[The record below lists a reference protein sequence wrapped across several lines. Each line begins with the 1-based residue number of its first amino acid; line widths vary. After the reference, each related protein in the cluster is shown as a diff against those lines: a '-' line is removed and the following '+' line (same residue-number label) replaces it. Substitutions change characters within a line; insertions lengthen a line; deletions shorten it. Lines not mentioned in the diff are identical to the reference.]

1 MNERRLIAGHAATVF
16 VGQIAVMGFGV
27 TDTLVAGR
35 SSPEALA
42 ALSVGSSLYITVFV
56 ALMGVLQALLPLFSE
71 HMGAGRKQAIG
82 HCFEQGLYIC
92 GLLSIGGAYLLCHP
106 QLILEWTQV
115 PADLQGVVTDYLAI
129 LSWALAPALLF
140 RMFST
145 LNQSL
150 GHPKVITLIQ
160 VLALLVKIPLS
171 MWLALGTPG
180 QPGMGLIGCAWAT
193 WWVNLAMLLAM
204 IGLLVWAPMYR
215 PLRIGAPWRRPDWA
229 TIKPM
234 LAMGLPNGLSLLVEV
249 SSFAFMAL
257 FIARMGNLPLAAHQ
271 IASNVATLLYMVPLS
286 LSIAT
291 SARVSYWIGA
301 NQIHRAWAV
310 QRLGIGLVAGCA
322 LALGLLVWLCR
333 HPLAAAYSQ
342 EAEVVL
348 LASQLLAWLALFHL
362 GDAMQAL
369 GMFLLRCH
377 KVTLTPLLV
386 YAMMLWGLG
395 LGGGQW
401 IAYHGTPWS
410 TALQHPVAFWI
421 SSSLAL
427 ALTSMI
433 FMWLLTKVSQREA
446 KG

>member
-1 MNERRLIAGHAATVF
+1 MNERRLIAGQAATVF
-16 VGQIAVMGFGV
+16 IGQIAVMGFGV

-56 ALMGVLQALLPLFSE
+56 ALMGVLQALLPILSE
-71 HMGAGRKQAIG
+71 HVGAGRKHAIG

-92 GLLSIGGAYLLCHP
+92 VLLSLAGAFFLCHP
-106 QLILEWTQV
+106 KQILEWTQV
-115 PADLQGVVTDYLAI
+115 PADLQGVVSDYLAI
-129 LSWALAPALLF
+129 LSLALAPALLF

-150 GHPKVITLIQ
+150 GHPRVITLIQ
-160 VLALLVKIPLS
+160 VLALAVKIPLS
-171 MWLALGTPG
+171 MWLALGVDG

-249 SSFAFMAL
+249 SSFAFMAV

-301 NQIHRAWAV
+301 NQTHRAFEV

-333 HPLAAAYSQ
+333 HPLAAVYSQ
-342 EAEVVL
+342 EAEVAL

-377 KVTLTPLLV
+377 KVTLMPLLV
-386 YAMMLWGLG
+386 YALMLWGLG

-410 TALQHPVAFWI
+410 PALQHPVAFWI

-433 FMWLLTKVSQREA
+433 FMWLLTKVSQRQP

>member
-1 MNERRLIAGHAATVF
+1 MNERRLIAGQAATVF
-16 VGQIAVMGFGV
+16 IGQIAVMGFGV

-56 ALMGVLQALLPLFSE
+56 ALMGVLQALLPILSE
-71 HMGAGRKQAIG
+71 HVGAGRKHAIG

-92 GLLSIGGAYLLCHP
+92 VLLSLAGAFFLCHP
-106 QLILEWTQV
+106 KQILEWTQV
-115 PADLQGVVTDYLAI
+115 PADLQGVVSDYLAI
-129 LSWALAPALLF
+129 LSLALAPALLF

-150 GHPKVITLIQ
+150 GHPRVITLIQ
-160 VLALLVKIPLS
+160 VLALAVKIPLS
-171 MWLALGTPG
+171 MWLALGVDG

-204 IGLLVWAPMYR
+204 IGLLIWAPMYR

-229 TIKPM
+229 TIQPM
-234 LAMGLPNGLSLLVEV
+234 LALGLPNGLSLLVEV

-301 NQIHRAWAV
+301 NQTHRAFEV

-333 HPLAAAYSQ
+333 HPLAAVYSQ
-342 EAEVVL
+342 ETEVAL

-377 KVTLTPLLV
+377 KVTLMPLLV
-386 YAMMLWGLG
+386 YALMLWGLG

-410 TALQHPVAFWI
+410 SALQHPVAFWI

-433 FMWLLTKVSQREA
+433 FMWLLTKVSQRQP

>member
-16 VGQIAVMGFGV
+16 IGQIAVMGFGV

-56 ALMGVLQALLPLFSE
+56 ALMGVLQALLPIFSE

-129 LSWALAPALLF
+129 LSLALAPALLF

-150 GHPKVITLIQ
+150 GHPRVITLIQ
-160 VLALLVKIPLS
+160 VLALLVKIPSS
-171 MWLALGTPG
+171 MWLALGTQG

-301 NQIHRAWAV
+301 NQTHRAFEV
-310 QRLGIGLVAGCA
+310 QKLGIGLVAGCA
-322 LALGLLVWLCR
+322 LSLGLLVWLCR
-333 HPLAAAYSQ
+333 HPLAAVYSQ
-342 EAEVVL
+342 EAEVAL

-377 KVTLTPLLV
+377 KVTLMPLLV
-386 YAMMLWGLG
+386 YALMLWGLG

-410 TALQHPVAFWI
+410 PALQHPVAFWI

-433 FMWLLTKVSQREA
+433 FMWLLTKVSQRQP

>member
-16 VGQIAVMGFGV
+16 IGQIAVMGFGV

-56 ALMGVLQALLPLFSE
+56 ALMGVLQALLPIFSE

-150 GHPKVITLIQ
+150 GHPRVITLIQ

-171 MWLALGTPG
+171 MWLALGTQG

-229 TIKPM
+229 TIQPM
-234 LAMGLPNGLSLLVEV
+234 LALGLPNGLSLLVEV

-301 NQIHRAWAV
+301 NQTHRAFEV

-333 HPLAAAYSQ
+333 HPLAAVYSQ
-342 EAEVVL
+342 EAEVAL

-377 KVTLTPLLV
+377 KVTLMPLLV
-386 YAMMLWGLG
+386 YALMLWGLG

-410 TALQHPVAFWI
+410 SALQHPVAFWI

-433 FMWLLTKVSQREA
+433 FMWLLTKVSQRQP

>member
-16 VGQIAVMGFGV
+16 IGQIAVMGFGV

-56 ALMGVLQALLPLFSE
+56 ALMGVLQALLPIFSE

-150 GHPKVITLIQ
+150 GHPRVITLIQ

-171 MWLALGTPG
+171 MWLALGTQG

-204 IGLLVWAPMYR
+204 IGLLVWAPLYK
-215 PLRIGAPWRRPDWA
+215 PLQIGAPWRKPDWA

-301 NQIHRAWAV
+301 NQTHRAFEV

-333 HPLAAAYSQ
+333 HPLAAVYSQ
-342 EAEVVL
+342 EAEVAL

-377 KVTLTPLLV
+377 KVTLAPLLV
-386 YAMMLWGLG
+386 YAVMLWGLG

-401 IAYHGTPWS
+401 IAYHGTPW
-410 TALQHPVAFWI
+410 TAALQDPVAFWI

-427 ALTSMI
+427 ALTSLI
-433 FMWLLTKVSQREA
+433 FLWLLRKVSLRQP

>member
-92 GLLSIGGAYLLCHP
+92 GLRSIGGAYLLCHP

-115 PADLQGVVTDYLAI
+115 PTDLQGVVTDYLAI

-234 LAMGLPNGLSLLVEV
+234 LAMGLPNGMSLLVEV

>member
-16 VGQIAVMGFGV
+16 IGQIAVMGFGV

-56 ALMGVLQALLPLFSE
+56 ALMGVLQALLPIFSE

-129 LSWALAPALLF
+129 LAWALAPALLF

-150 GHPKVITLIQ
+150 GHPRVITLIQ

-171 MWLALGTPG
+171 MWLALGTQG

-193 WWVNLAMLLAM
+193 WWVNLAMLMAM
-204 IGLLVWAPMYR
+204 ICLLVWAPMYR
-215 PLRIGAPWRRPDWA
+215 PLHIGAPWRKPDWA

-301 NQIHRAWAV
+301 NQTHRAFEV

-333 HPLAAAYSQ
+333 HPLAAVYSQ
-342 EAEVVL
+342 EAEVAL

-377 KVTLTPLLV
+377 KVTLMPLLV
-386 YAMMLWGLG
+386 YALMLWGLG

-410 TALQHPVAFWI
+410 PALQHPVAFWI

-433 FMWLLTKVSQREA
+433 FMWLLTKVSQREP

>member
-1 MNERRLIAGHAATVF
+1 MNERRLIAGNAATVF

-35 SSPEALA
+35 DSPEALA
-42 ALSVGSSLYITVFV
+42 ALSVGSSIYITVFV
-56 ALMGVLQALLPLFSE
+56 ALMGVLQALLPILSE
-71 HMGAGRKQAIG
+71 HVGAGRKRAIG

-92 GLLSIGGAYLLCHP
+92 GLLSLVGALLLCHP
-106 QLILEWTQV
+106 QAILQWTEV
-115 PADLQGVVTDYLAI
+115 PDALQTVVQDYLFI

-150 GHPKVITLIQ
+150 GHPRVVTLIQ
-160 VLALLVKIPLS
+160 VISLAAKIPLS
-171 MWLALGTPG
+171 IVLALGWG
-180 QPGMGLIGCAWAT
+180 DHMGMGLQGCAWAT
-193 WWVNLAMLLAM
+193 LWVNLAMLLAM
-204 IGLLVWAPMYR
+204 VGLLVWAPMYR
-215 PLRIGAPWRRPDWA
+215 ALRIGSPWRRPDWS
-229 TIKPM
+229 TMRPM

-286 LSIAT
+286 LSIAI

-301 NQIHRAWAV
+301 GQEAQALAV
-310 QRLGIGLVAGCA
+310 QRLGIRMVALCA
-322 LALGLLVWLCR
+322 LSLGLLVWLCQQ
-333 HPLAAAYSQ
+333 PLAGLYTQ
-342 EAEVVL
+342 QAEVFAMGSRL
-348 LASQLLAWLALFHL
+348 LGWLALFHL

-369 GMFLLRCH
+369 GMFLLRCR
-377 KVTLTPLLV
+377 KVTLAPLLI
-386 YAMMLWGLG
+386 YALMLWGLG

-401 IAYHGTPWS
+401 LAYHGTPWS
-410 TALQHPVAFWI
+410 APLNDPMAFWL

-427 ALTSMI
+427 ALTAAT
-433 FMWLLTKVSQREA
+433 FLWLLQRVTRPEPRH
-446 KG
+446 

>member
-16 VGQIAVMGFGV
+16 IGQIAVMGFGV

-56 ALMGVLQALLPLFSE
+56 ALMGVLQALLPIFSE

-129 LSWALAPALLF
+129 LSLALAPALLF

-150 GHPKVITLIQ
+150 GHPRVITLIQ

-171 MWLALGTPG
+171 MWLALGTQG

-215 PLRIGAPWRRPDWA
+215 PLRIGAPWRCPDWA

-301 NQIHRAWAV
+301 NQTHRAFEV

-322 LALGLLVWLCR
+322 LSLGLLVWLCR
-333 HPLAAAYSQ
+333 HPLAAVYSQ
-342 EAEVVL
+342 EAEVAL

-377 KVTLTPLLV
+377 KVTLMPLLV
-386 YAMMLWGLG
+386 YALMLWGLG

-410 TALQHPVAFWI
+410 PALQHPVAFWI

-433 FMWLLTKVSQREA
+433 FMWLLTKVIQRQP

>member
-16 VGQIAVMGFGV
+16 IGQIAVMGFGV

-56 ALMGVLQALLPLFSE
+56 ALMGVLQALLPIFSE

-150 GHPKVITLIQ
+150 GHPRVITLIQ

-171 MWLALGTPG
+171 MWLALGTQG

-229 TIKPM
+229 TIQPM
-234 LAMGLPNGLSLLVEV
+234 LALGLPNGLSLLVEV

-301 NQIHRAWAV
+301 NQTHRAFEV

-333 HPLAAAYSQ
+333 HPLAAVYSQ
-342 EAEVVL
+342 EAEVAL

-377 KVTLTPLLV
+377 KVTLMPLLV
-386 YAMMLWGLG
+386 YALMLWGLG

-410 TALQHPVAFWI
+410 PALQHPVAFWI

-433 FMWLLTKVSQREA
+433 FMWLLTKVSQREP

>member
-16 VGQIAVMGFGV
+16 IGQIAVMGFGV

-56 ALMGVLQALLPLFSE
+56 ALMGVLQALLPIFSE

-150 GHPKVITLIQ
+150 GHPRVITLIQ

-171 MWLALGTPG
+171 MWLALGTQG

-193 WWVNLAMLLAM
+193 WWVNLAMLMAM
-204 IGLLVWAPMYR
+204 IGLLVWAPLYK
-215 PLRIGAPWRRPDWA
+215 PLHIGAPWRKPDWA

-257 FIARMGNLPLAAHQ
+257 FIARLGNLPLAAHQ

-301 NQIHRAWAV
+301 NQTHRAFEV

-322 LALGLLVWLCR
+322 LSLGLLVWLCR
-333 HPLAAAYSQ
+333 HPLAAVYSQ
-342 EAEVVL
+342 EAEVAL

-377 KVTLTPLLV
+377 KVTLMPLLV
-386 YAMMLWGLG
+386 YALMLWGLG

-410 TALQHPVAFWI
+410 PALQHPVAFWI

-433 FMWLLTKVSQREA
+433 FMWLLTKVSQREP

>member
-16 VGQIAVMGFGV
+16 IGQIAVMGFGV

-56 ALMGVLQALLPLFSE
+56 ALMGVLQALLPIFSE

-150 GHPKVITLIQ
+150 GHPRVITLIQ

-171 MWLALGTPG
+171 MWLALGTQG

-257 FIARMGNLPLAAHQ
+257 FIARLGNLPLAAHQ

-301 NQIHRAWAV
+301 NQTHRAFEV

-333 HPLAAAYSQ
+333 HPLAAVYSQ
-342 EAEVVL
+342 EAEVAL

-377 KVTLTPLLV
+377 KVTLMPLLV
-386 YAMMLWGLG
+386 YALMLWGLG

-410 TALQHPVAFWI
+410 PALQHPVAFWI

-433 FMWLLTKVSQREA
+433 FMWLLTKVSQREP

>member
-16 VGQIAVMGFGV
+16 IGQIAVMGFGV

-56 ALMGVLQALLPLFSE
+56 ALMGVLQALLPIFSE

-129 LSWALAPALLF
+129 LSLALAPALLF

-171 MWLALGTPG
+171 MWLALGTQG

-204 IGLLVWAPMYR
+204 IGLLIWAPMYR

-234 LAMGLPNGLSLLVEV
+234 LAIGLPNGLSLLVEV

-301 NQIHRAWAV
+301 NQTHRAFEV

-333 HPLAAAYSQ
+333 HPLAAVYSQ
-342 EAEVVL
+342 EAEVAL

-377 KVTLTPLLV
+377 KVTLMPLLV
-386 YAMMLWGLG
+386 YALMLWGLG

-410 TALQHPVAFWI
+410 SALQHPVAFWI

-433 FMWLLTKVSQREA
+433 FMWLLTKVSQRQP

>member
-42 ALSVGSSLYITVFV
+42 ELSVGSSLYITVFV

-129 LSWALAPALLF
+129 LSLALAPALLF

>member
-16 VGQIAVMGFGV
+16 IGQIAVMGFGV

-56 ALMGVLQALLPLFSE
+56 ALMGVLQALLPIFSE

-129 LSWALAPALLF
+129 LSLALAPALLF

-150 GHPKVITLIQ
+150 GHPRVITLIQ

-171 MWLALGTPG
+171 MWLALGTQG

-301 NQIHRAWAV
+301 NQTHRAFEV

-333 HPLAAAYSQ
+333 HPLAAVYSQ
-342 EAEVVL
+342 EAEVAL

-377 KVTLTPLLV
+377 KVTLMPLLV
-386 YAMMLWGLG
+386 YALMLWGLG

-410 TALQHPVAFWI
+410 SALQHPVAFWI

-433 FMWLLTKVSQREA
+433 FMWLLTKVSQRQP

>member
-16 VGQIAVMGFGV
+16 IGQIAVMGFGV

-56 ALMGVLQALLPLFSE
+56 ALMGVLQALLPIFSE

-129 LSWALAPALLF
+129 LSLALAPALLF

-150 GHPKVITLIQ
+150 GHPRVITLIQ

-171 MWLALGTPG
+171 MWLALGTQG

-301 NQIHRAWAV
+301 NQTHRAFEV
-310 QRLGIGLVAGCA
+310 QKLGIGLVAGCA
-322 LALGLLVWLCR
+322 LSLGLLVWLCR
-333 HPLAAAYSQ
+333 HPLAAVYSQ
-342 EAEVVL
+342 EAEVAL

-377 KVTLTPLLV
+377 KVTLMPLLV
-386 YAMMLWGLG
+386 YALMLWGLG

-410 TALQHPVAFWI
+410 PALQHPVAFWI

-433 FMWLLTKVSQREA
+433 FMWLLTKVSQRQP

>member
-16 VGQIAVMGFGV
+16 IGQIAVMGFGV

-56 ALMGVLQALLPLFSE
+56 ALMGVLQALLPIFSE

-150 GHPKVITLIQ
+150 GHPRVITLIQ

-171 MWLALGTPG
+171 MWLALGTQG

-229 TIKPM
+229 TIQPM
-234 LAMGLPNGLSLLVEV
+234 LALGLPNGLSLLVEV

-301 NQIHRAWAV
+301 NQTHRAFEV

-333 HPLAAAYSQ
+333 HPLAAVYSQ
-342 EAEVVL
+342 EAEVAL

-377 KVTLTPLLV
+377 KVTLMPLLV
-386 YAMMLWGLG
+386 YALMLWGLG

-410 TALQHPVAFWI
+410 PALQHPVAFWI

-427 ALTSMI
+427 ALTSMM
-433 FMWLLTKVSQREA
+433 FMWLLTKVSQRQP

>member
-1 MNERRLIAGHAATVF
+1 MNERRLIAGQAATVF
-16 VGQIAVMGFGV
+16 IGQIAVMGFGV

-56 ALMGVLQALLPLFSE
+56 ALMGVLQALLPILSE
-71 HMGAGRKQAIG
+71 HVGAGRKQAIG

-92 GLLSIGGAYLLCHP
+92 ILLSIAGAFLLCHP

-115 PADLQGVVTDYLAI
+115 PAPLQGVVADYLAI
-129 LSWALAPALLF
+129 LSLALAPALLF

-150 GHPKVITLIQ
+150 GHPRIITLIQ
-160 VLALLVKIPLS
+160 VLALVVKIPLS
-171 MWLALGTPG
+171 IWLALGDDG

-204 IGLLVWAPMYR
+204 IALLVWGPMYR
-215 PLRIGAPWRRPDWA
+215 PLRIGAPWRRPDWS

-301 NQIHRAWAV
+301 NQTQRALQV
-310 QRLGIGLVAGCA
+310 QWLGIRMVAGCA
-322 LALGLLVWLCR
+322 LALGLLVWVCR
-333 HPLAAAYSQ
+333 HPLAAVYSQ
-342 EAEVVL
+342 QPEVVI
-348 LASQLLAWLALFHL
+348 LASHLLGWLALFHL
-362 GDAMQAL
+362 GDAMQAM

-377 KVTLTPLLV
+377 KVTLAPLLV
-386 YAMMLWGLG
+386 YALMLWGLG

-401 IAYHGTPWS
+401 IAYHGTPW
-410 TALQHPVAFWI
+410 TPALQDPVAFWI

-433 FMWLLTKVSQREA
+433 FLWLLRKVSQREPR
-446 KG
+446 G

>member
-16 VGQIAVMGFGV
+16 IGQIAVMGFGV

-56 ALMGVLQALLPLFSE
+56 ALMGVLQALLPIFSE

-150 GHPKVITLIQ
+150 GHPRVITLIQ

-171 MWLALGTPG
+171 MWLALGTQG

-193 WWVNLAMLLAM
+193 WWVNLAMLMAM
-204 IGLLVWAPMYR
+204 IGLLVWAPLYK
-215 PLRIGAPWRRPDWA
+215 PLHIGAPWRKPDWA

-257 FIARMGNLPLAAHQ
+257 FIARLGNLPLAAHQ

-301 NQIHRAWAV
+301 NQTHRAFEV

-333 HPLAAAYSQ
+333 HPLAAVYSQ
-342 EAEVVL
+342 EAEVAL

-377 KVTLTPLLV
+377 KVTLAPLLV
-386 YAMMLWGLG
+386 YAVMLWGLG

-401 IAYHGTPWS
+401 IAYHGTPW
-410 TALQHPVAFWI
+410 TAALQDPVAFWI

-427 ALTSMI
+427 ALTSLI
-433 FMWLLTKVSQREA
+433 FLWLLRKVSLRQP

>member
-16 VGQIAVMGFGV
+16 IGQIAVMGFGV

-56 ALMGVLQALLPLFSE
+56 ALMGVLQALLPIFSE

-150 GHPKVITLIQ
+150 GHPRVITLIQ

-171 MWLALGTPG
+171 MWLALGTQG

-193 WWVNLAMLLAM
+193 WWVNLAMLMAM
-204 IGLLVWAPMYR
+204 IGLLVWAPLYK
-215 PLRIGAPWRRPDWA
+215 PLHIGAPWRKPDWA

-301 NQIHRAWAV
+301 NQTHRAFEV

-333 HPLAAAYSQ
+333 HPLAAVYSQ
-342 EAEVVL
+342 EAEVAL

-377 KVTLTPLLV
+377 KVTLAPLLV
-386 YAMMLWGLG
+386 YAVMLWGLG

-401 IAYHGTPWS
+401 IAYHGTPW
-410 TALQHPVAFWI
+410 TAALQDPVAFWI

-427 ALTSMI
+427 ALTSLI
-433 FMWLLTKVSQREA
+433 FLWLLRKVSLRQP

>member
-1 MNERRLIAGHAATVF
+1 MNERRLIAGQAATVF
-16 VGQIAVMGFGV
+16 IGQIAVMGFGV

-56 ALMGVLQALLPLFSE
+56 ALMGVLQALLPIFSE

-150 GHPKVITLIQ
+150 GHPRVITLIQ

-171 MWLALGTPG
+171 MWLALGTQG

-229 TIKPM
+229 TIQPM
-234 LAMGLPNGLSLLVEV
+234 LALGLPNGLSLLVEV

-301 NQIHRAWAV
+301 NQTHRAFEV

-333 HPLAAAYSQ
+333 HPLAAVYSQ
-342 EAEVVL
+342 EAEVAL

-377 KVTLTPLLV
+377 KVTLMPLLV
-386 YAMMLWGLG
+386 YALMLWGLG

-410 TALQHPVAFWI
+410 PALQHPVAFWI

-433 FMWLLTKVSQREA
+433 FMWLLTKVSQREP

>member
-16 VGQIAVMGFGV
+16 IGQIAVMGFGV

-56 ALMGVLQALLPLFSE
+56 ALMGVLQALLPIFSE

-150 GHPKVITLIQ
+150 GHPRVITLIQ

-171 MWLALGTPG
+171 MWLALGTQG

-204 IGLLVWAPMYR
+204 IGLLVWAPLYK
-215 PLRIGAPWRRPDWA
+215 PLHIGAPWRKPDWA

-257 FIARMGNLPLAAHQ
+257 FIARLGNLPLAAHQ

-301 NQIHRAWAV
+301 NQTHRAFEV

-333 HPLAAAYSQ
+333 HPLAAVYSQ
-342 EAEVVL
+342 EAEVAL

-377 KVTLTPLLV
+377 KVTLAPLLV
-386 YAMMLWGLG
+386 YAVMLWGLG

-401 IAYHGTPWS
+401 IAYHGTPW
-410 TALQHPVAFWI
+410 TAALQDPVAFWI

-427 ALTSMI
+427 ALTSLI
-433 FMWLLTKVSQREA
+433 FLWLLRKVSLRQP

>member
-1 MNERRLIAGHAATVF
+1 MNERRLIAGQAATVF
-16 VGQIAVMGFGV
+16 IGQIAVMGFGV

-56 ALMGVLQALLPLFSE
+56 ALMGVLQALLPILSE
-71 HMGAGRKQAIG
+71 HVGAGRKQAIG

-92 GLLSIGGAYLLCHP
+92 FLLSIAGAFLLCHP

-115 PADLQGVVTDYLAI
+115 PAPLQGVVADYLAI
-129 LSWALAPALLF
+129 LSLALAPALLF

-150 GHPKVITLIQ
+150 GHPRVITLIQ
-160 VLALLVKIPLS
+160 VLALVIKIPLS
-171 MWLALGTPG
+171 IWLALGDDE

-215 PLRIGAPWRRPDWA
+215 PLRIGAPWRRPDWS

-291 SARVSYWIGA
+291 SARVSYWMGA
-301 NQIHRAWAV
+301 NQTQRALQV
-310 QRLGIGLVAGCA
+310 QWLGIRMVAGCA
-322 LALGLLVWLCR
+322 LTLGLLVWLCR
-333 HPLAAAYSQ
+333 HPLAAVYSQ
-342 EAEVVL
+342 QAEVVVVASHL
-348 LASQLLAWLALFHL
+348 LGWLALFHL

-377 KVTLTPLLV
+377 KVTLAPLLV
-386 YAMMLWGLG
+386 YALMLWGLG

-401 IAYHGTPWS
+401 IAYHGTPW
-410 TALQHPVAFWI
+410 TPALQDPVAFWI

-433 FMWLLTKVSQREA
+433 FLWLLRKVSQREPR
-446 KG
+446 G

>member
-1 MNERRLIAGHAATVF
+1 MNERRLIAGQAATVF
-16 VGQIAVMGFGV
+16 IGQIAVMGFGV

-56 ALMGVLQALLPLFSE
+56 ALMGVLQALLPILSE
-71 HMGAGRKQAIG
+71 HVGAGRKHAIG

-92 GLLSIGGAYLLCHP
+92 VLLSLAGAFFLCHP
-106 QLILEWTQV
+106 KQILEWTQV
-115 PADLQGVVTDYLAI
+115 PADLQGVVSDYLAI
-129 LSWALAPALLF
+129 LSLALAPALLF

-150 GHPKVITLIQ
+150 GHPRVITLIQ
-160 VLALLVKIPLS
+160 VLALGVD
-171 MWLALGTPG
+171 G

-215 PLRIGAPWRRPDWA
+215 PLRIGAPWRRPDWS

-301 NQIHRAWAV
+301 NQTQRALQV
-310 QRLGIGLVAGCA
+310 QWLGIRLVAGCA
-322 LALGLLVWLCR
+322 MALGLLVWLCR
-333 HPLAAAYSQ
+333 QPLAAVYSQ
-342 EAEVVL
+342 QAEVVA
-348 LASQLLAWLALFHL
+348 LASHLLGWLSVFHW

-377 KVTLTPLLV
+377 KVTLAPLLV
-386 YAMMLWGLG
+386 YAVMLWGLG

-401 IAYHGTPWS
+401 IAYHGTPW
-410 TALQHPVAFWI
+410 TAALQDPVAFWI

-427 ALTSMI
+427 ALTSLI
-433 FMWLLTKVSQREA
+433 FLWLLRKVSLRQL

>member
-16 VGQIAVMGFGV
+16 IGQIAVMGFGV

-56 ALMGVLQALLPLFSE
+56 ALMGVLQALLPIFSE

-150 GHPKVITLIQ
+150 GHPRVITLIQ

-171 MWLALGTPG
+171 MWLALGTQG

-193 WWVNLAMLLAM
+193 WWVNLAMLMAM
-204 IGLLVWAPMYR
+204 IGLLVWAPLYK
-215 PLRIGAPWRRPDWA
+215 PLHIGAPWRKPDWA

-301 NQIHRAWAV
+301 NQTHRAFEV

-322 LALGLLVWLCR
+322 LSLGLLVWLCR
-333 HPLAAAYSQ
+333 HPLAAVYSQ
-342 EAEVVL
+342 EAEVAL

-377 KVTLTPLLV
+377 KVTLMPLLV
-386 YAMMLWGLG
+386 YALMLWGLG

-410 TALQHPVAFWI
+410 PALQHPVAFWI

-433 FMWLLTKVSQREA
+433 FMWLLTKVSQREP

>member
-16 VGQIAVMGFGV
+16 IGQLAVMGFGV

-56 ALMGVLQALLPLFSE
+56 ALMGVLQAQLPIFSE
-71 HMGAGRKQAIG
+71 HMGAGRPHAMG

-92 GLLSIGGAYLLCHP
+92 GLLSLGGAFLLCHP

-115 PADLQGVVTDYLAI
+115 PADLQGVVSDYLAI

-150 GHPKVITLIQ
+150 GHPRVITLIQ
-160 VLALLVKIPLS
+160 VLALAVKVPLS
-171 MWLALGTPG
+171 IGLALGWAD

-204 IGLLVWAPMYR
+204 IGLLVWAPLYK
-215 PLRIGAPWRRPDWA
+215 PLRIGAPWRRPDWSA
-229 TIKPM
+229 IQPM

-301 NQIHRAWAV
+301 NQPHRAQQV
-310 QRLGIGLVAGCA
+310 QRLGIRLVAGCA
-322 LALGLLVWLCR
+322 LALGLAVWLCR
-333 HPLAAAYSQ
+333 QPLAAVYSQ
-342 EAEVVL
+342 EAEVVV
-348 LASQLLAWLALFHL
+348 LASHLLGWLAVFHL

-377 KVTLTPLLV
+377 KVTLAPLLV
-386 YAMMLWGLG
+386 YALMLWGLG

-401 IAYHGTPWS
+401 IAYHGTPW
-410 TALQHPVAFWI
+410 TPALQDPVAFWI

-433 FMWLLTKVSQREA
+433 FLWLLGQVSRR
-446 KG
+446 GPRH

>member
-16 VGQIAVMGFGV
+16 IGQIAVMGFGV

-56 ALMGVLQALLPLFSE
+56 ALMGVLQALLPIFSE

-129 LSWALAPALLF
+129 LSLALAPALLF

-150 GHPKVITLIQ
+150 GHPRVITLIQ

-171 MWLALGTPG
+171 MWLALGTQG

-204 IGLLVWAPMYR
+204 IGLLIWAPMYR

-301 NQIHRAWAV
+301 NQTHRAFEV

-333 HPLAAAYSQ
+333 HPLAAVYSQ
-342 EAEVVL
+342 ETEVAL

-377 KVTLTPLLV
+377 KVTLMPLLV
-386 YAMMLWGLG
+386 YALMLWGLG

-410 TALQHPVAFWI
+410 SALQHPVAFWI

-433 FMWLLTKVSQREA
+433 FLWLLGQVSRH
-446 KG
+446 GPRH

>member
-16 VGQIAVMGFGV
+16 IGQIAVMGFGV

-56 ALMGVLQALLPLFSE
+56 ALMGVLQALLPIFSE

-150 GHPKVITLIQ
+150 GHPRVITLIQ

-171 MWLALGTPG
+171 MWLALGTQG

-229 TIKPM
+229 TIQPM
-234 LAMGLPNGLSLLVEV
+234 LALGLPNGLSLLVEV

-301 NQIHRAWAV
+301 NQTHRAFEV

-322 LALGLLVWLCR
+322 LSLGLLVWLCR
-333 HPLAAAYSQ
+333 HPLAAVYSQ
-342 EAEVVL
+342 EAEVAL

-377 KVTLTPLLV
+377 KVTLMPLLV
-386 YAMMLWGLG
+386 YALMLWGLG

-410 TALQHPVAFWI
+410 PALQHPVAFWI

-433 FMWLLTKVSQREA
+433 FMWLLTKVSQREP

>member
-1 MNERRLIAGHAATVF
+1 MNERRLIAGQAATVF
-16 VGQIAVMGFGV
+16 IGQIAVMGFGV

-56 ALMGVLQALLPLFSE
+56 ALMGVLQALLPILSE
-71 HMGAGRKQAIG
+71 HVGAGRKHAIG

-92 GLLSIGGAYLLCHP
+92 VLLSLAGAFFLCHP
-106 QLILEWTQV
+106 KQILEWTQV
-115 PADLQGVVTDYLAI
+115 PADLQGVVSDYLAI
-129 LSWALAPALLF
+129 LSLALAPALLF

-150 GHPKVITLIQ
+150 GHPRVITLIQ
-160 VLALLVKIPLS
+160 VLALAVKIPLS
-171 MWLALGTPG
+171 MWLALGVDG

-193 WWVNLAMLLAM
+193 WWVNLAMLMAM
-204 IGLLVWAPMYR
+204 IGLLVWAPLYK
-215 PLRIGAPWRRPDWA
+215 PLHIGAPWRKPDWA

-257 FIARMGNLPLAAHQ
+257 FIARLGNLPLAAHQ

-301 NQIHRAWAV
+301 NQTHRAFEV

-333 HPLAAAYSQ
+333 HPLAAVYSQ
-342 EAEVVL
+342 EAEVAL

-377 KVTLTPLLV
+377 KVTLMPLLV
-386 YAMMLWGLG
+386 YALMLWGLG

-410 TALQHPVAFWI
+410 PALQHPVAFWI

-433 FMWLLTKVSQREA
+433 FMWLLTKVSQREP

>member
-42 ALSVGSSLYITVFV
+42 ALSVGSSLYMTVFV

-234 LAMGLPNGLSLLVEV
+234 LAMGLPNGMSLLVEV

-427 ALTSMI
+427 ALTSVI

>member
-16 VGQIAVMGFGV
+16 IGQIAVMGFGV

-56 ALMGVLQALLPLFSE
+56 ALMGVLQALLPIFSE

-129 LSWALAPALLF
+129 LSLALAPALLF

-150 GHPKVITLIQ
+150 GHPRVITLIQ

-171 MWLALGTPG
+171 MWLALGTQG

-204 IGLLVWAPMYR
+204 IGLLIWAPMYR

-301 NQIHRAWAV
+301 NQTHRAFEV

-333 HPLAAAYSQ
+333 HPLAAVYSQ
-342 EAEVVL
+342 EAEVAL

-377 KVTLTPLLV
+377 KVTLMPLLV
-386 YAMMLWGLG
+386 YALMLWGLG

-410 TALQHPVAFWI
+410 SALQHPVAFWI

-433 FMWLLTKVSQREA
+433 FMWLLTKVSQRQP

>member
-16 VGQIAVMGFGV
+16 IGQIAVMGFGV

-56 ALMGVLQALLPLFSE
+56 ALMGVLQALLPIFSE

-150 GHPKVITLIQ
+150 GHPRVITLIQ

-171 MWLALGTPG
+171 MWLALGTQG

-204 IGLLVWAPMYR
+204 IGLLIWAPMYR

-301 NQIHRAWAV
+301 NQTHRAFEV

-333 HPLAAAYSQ
+333 HPLAAVYSQ
-342 EAEVVL
+342 EAEVAL

-377 KVTLTPLLV
+377 KVTLMPLLV
-386 YAMMLWGLG
+386 YALMLWGLG

-410 TALQHPVAFWI
+410 SALQHPVAFWI

-433 FMWLLTKVSQREA
+433 FMWLLTKVSQRQP

>member
-16 VGQIAVMGFGV
+16 IGQIAVMGFGV

-56 ALMGVLQALLPLFSE
+56 ALMGVLQALLPILSE
-71 HMGAGRKQAIG
+71 HVGAGRKHAIG

-92 GLLSIGGAYLLCHP
+92 VLLSLAGAFFLCHP
-106 QLILEWTQV
+106 KQILEWTQV
-115 PADLQGVVTDYLAI
+115 PADLQGVVSDYLAI
-129 LSWALAPALLF
+129 LSLALAPALLF

-150 GHPKVITLIQ
+150 GHPRVITLIQ
-160 VLALLVKIPLS
+160 VLALAVKIPLS
-171 MWLALGTPG
+171 MWLALGVDG

-257 FIARMGNLPLAAHQ
+257 FIARLGNLPLAAHQ

-301 NQIHRAWAV
+301 NQTQRALQV
-310 QRLGIGLVAGCA
+310 QWLGIRLVAGCA
-322 LALGLLVWLCR
+322 MALGLLVWLCR
-333 HPLAAAYSQ
+333 QPLAAVYSQ
-342 EAEVVL
+342 QAEVVA
-348 LASQLLAWLALFHL
+348 LASHLLGWLAVFHL

-377 KVTLTPLLV
+377 KVTLMPLLV
-386 YAMMLWGLG
+386 YALMLWGLG

-410 TALQHPVAFWI
+410 PALQHPVAFWI

-433 FMWLLTKVSQREA
+433 FMWLLTKVSQRQP

>member
-16 VGQIAVMGFGV
+16 IGQIAVMGFGV

-56 ALMGVLQALLPLFSE
+56 ALMGVLQALLPIFSE

-150 GHPKVITLIQ
+150 GHPRVITLIQ

-171 MWLALGTPG
+171 MWLALGTQG

-229 TIKPM
+229 TIQPM
-234 LAMGLPNGLSLLVEV
+234 LALGLPNGLSLLVEV

-257 FIARMGNLPLAAHQ
+257 FIARLGNLPLAAHQ

-301 NQIHRAWAV
+301 NQTHRAFEV

-333 HPLAAAYSQ
+333 HPLAAVYSQ
-342 EAEVVL
+342 EAEVAL

-377 KVTLTPLLV
+377 KVTLMPLLV
-386 YAMMLWGLG
+386 YALMLWGLG

-410 TALQHPVAFWI
+410 PALQHPVAFWI

-433 FMWLLTKVSQREA
+433 FMWLLTKVSQREP